1 MSGRE
6 GFALFLAALFLG
18 AAPGAHGWLGVAFAF
33 LGALLMA
40 LALRWQSVRHRRNL
54 PFEAARHTLLNAA
67 LRLYR
72 AHSDFSGDPNRRR
85 DLERARVRFDEA
97 AAAFVRRLEE

>member
-6 GFALFLAALFLG
+6 GSALFLAALLLG
-18 AAPGAHGWLGVAFAF
+18 AAPSAHGWLGVAFAF

-40 LALRWQSVRHRRNL
+40 LALRWQSVRHRRDL

-72 AHSDFSGDPNRRR
+72 ARQEAHAPRIVDAGEM
-85 DLERARVRFDEA
+85 LDEA
-97 AAAFVRRLEE
+97 AAAFVRRLEERS